1 MRAHSA
7 LYHNNAFSHT
17 TLPLLVT
24 LFLCFFVSACATQKA
39 PSTSPAGTLV
49 DKSLHEAAGKIRAD
63 LAILTGSAQQ
73 HDTASPRNH
82 LSAPMSLRFEG
93 PLTQALEKICASSGF
108 RLSVVGKPK
117 TPPTIVH
124 IAAENTPVISI
135 LRDIG
140 MQTKSSE
147 LLRIIE
153 EANLIEIVFL
163 AEDKQPQ
170 PPADLPRKS

>member
-7 LYHNNAFSHT
+7 LFHNKEFT
-17 TLPLLVT
+17 PKP
-24 LFLCFFVSACATQKA
+24 LFLLLTLLFCFFVSACATHKA
-39 PSTSPAGTLV
+39 PSSSPAGTLV

-63 LAILTGSAQQ
+63 LALLTGSAQQ
-73 HDTASPRNH
+73 HDSTPPAKTLSSP
-82 LSAPMSLRFEG
+82 MTLRFEG

-124 IAAENTPVISI
+124 IAAEKTPIISI

-140 MQTKSSE
+140 MQTKSNE

-153 EANLIEIVFL
+153 EAGLIELVYL
-163 AEDKQPQ
+163 EEDKKPL
-170 PPADLPRKS
+170 PPAALL

>member
-7 LYHNNAFSHT
+7 LFFNNELFQKPF
-17 TLPLLVT
+17 PLLLT
-24 LFLCFFVSACATQKA
+24 LFFCFFVSACATNKA
-39 PSTSPAGTLV
+39 PPASPAGSLV

-63 LAILTGSAQQ
+63 LALLTGSKQQ
-73 HDTASPRNH
+73 HDTAATAKTLSSP
-82 LSAPMSLRFEG
+82 MTLRFEG

-108 RLSVVGKPK
+108 KLSVVGKPT

-124 IAAENTPVISI
+124 IAAEKTPVISI

-153 EANLIEIVFL
+153 EAGLIELVYL
-163 AEDKQPQ
+163 EEDKKTL
-170 PPADLPRKS
+170 PPALS

>member
-7 LYHNNAFSHT
+7 LNHNNVIFQK
-17 TLPLLVT
+17 PLFLLLT
-24 LFLCFFVSACATQKA
+24 LFLCFIVSACATHKIS
-39 PSTSPAGTLV
+39 PTSPASNLV

-73 HDTASPRNH
+73 HDTASPAKK
-82 LSAPMSLRFEG
+82 LSSPMTLRFEG

-108 RLSVVGKPK
+108 RLFVVGKPK

-163 AEDKQPQ
+163 QEDKKPQ
-170 PPADLPRKS
+170 PPADLSQK